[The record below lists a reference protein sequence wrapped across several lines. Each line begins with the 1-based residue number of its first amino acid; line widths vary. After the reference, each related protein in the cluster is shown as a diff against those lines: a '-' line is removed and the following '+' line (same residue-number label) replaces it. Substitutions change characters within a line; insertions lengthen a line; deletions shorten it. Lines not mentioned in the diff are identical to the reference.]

1 MNTKHPTTDPSTGSG
16 QDAPIDADLQ
26 ALADEIAATTG
37 VSPATAMRLA
47 RLQRPSLQQFAQQW
61 DAAATRTRGLA
72 RRRRPNLLPPEESHS

>member
-1 MNTKHPTTDPSTGSG
+1 MNTKHPPTDPSTGSG
-16 QDAPIDADLQ
+16 QDTPIDADLQ

-37 VSPATAMRLA
+37 VSSAMAMHLA

-72 RRRRPNLLPPEESHS
+72 RRRRPTLLPPTDE

>member
-16 QDAPIDADLQ
+16 QDTPIDADLQ

-37 VSPATAMRLA
+37 VSSATAMHLA

-61 DAAATRTRGLA
+61 DAKATRTHGLA
-72 RRRRPNLLPPEESHS
+72 HRRRPTLLPPTDE

>member
-16 QDAPIDADLQ
+16 QDTPIDADLQ

-37 VSPATAMRLA
+37 VSSVTAMHLA

-61 DAAATRTRGLA
+61 DTEAARTHGLA
-72 RRRRPNLLPPEESHS
+72 RRRRPTLLPPTDE

>member
-16 QDAPIDADLQ
+16 QDTPIDADLQ

-37 VSPATAMRLA
+37 VSSVTAMHLA

-61 DAAATRTRGLA
+61 DAEAARTRGLT
-72 RRRRPNLLPPEESHS
+72 RRRRPTLLPPTDE